1 MKEGKQIG
9 SKDRKQRSRG
19 AGSRAAKNAWLRK
32 RKSRIVLVEVE
43 RHRSTKA
50 EKQRSRKEKKPVK
63 QRSMKSREAG
73 KAKSR
78 QRKKQKSREVDKQ
91 RSSKSKRRTSR
102 NAEKQRSRKAER
114 QNSRKAGK
122 HRTRNQKKSKTC
134 RGNKISIPRNLMN
147 FMGVRKADPGG
158 QKSKVGGQRNKVGD
172 QKNKVGG
179 QKNKVGGQ
187 KNKVRV
193 SKKNKVGGQKN
204 KVRGLKK
211 QGVKKTRWG
220 VKKTGG
226 GSKKQGGG
234 SKKQGPQLK
243 AVRRATYHVRA
254 LRSCGGRPLHFL
266 SPTTQ
271 RDVFDDTRLCPEK
284 ENISINE
291 KTCKAL
297 FSIFAVAWFLHRYSL
312 VHLLPTSSTKS
323 ARPFLTIFM
332 WNRALATVSCTFC
345 RPHLPKVLRAPQLF
359 LVLCD
364 QLYTYLIM
372 MRLAYDFE
380 LSISCAFCRP
390 HLPKVPRAPQCFTI
404 CEITLSLQ
412 SRAPFAD
419 LICQKFP
426 APLSVSRFVCEI
438 ALSLQCTFCRPH
450 LPKVLRARQFFFD
463 FYVKSSL
470 KVPDSFLRILC
481 EIVL

>member
-1 MKEGKQIG
+1 
-9 SKDRKQRSRG
+9 
-19 AGSRAAKNAWLRK
+19 
-32 RKSRIVLVEVE
+32 
-43 RHRSTKA
+43 
-50 EKQRSRKEKKPVK
+50 
-63 QRSMKSREAG
+63 MKSREAG

-78 QRKKQKSREVDKQ
+78 QRKKQKSREVDK
-91 RSSKSKRRTSR
+91 
-102 NAEKQRSRKAER
+102 AEKQQKQKADKQETQRSKEAEK
-114 QNSRKAGK
+114 QNG
-122 HRTRNQKKSKTC
+122 RTAEKQESIEPGTKKNPKTC

-220 VKKTGG
+220 VKKTRG

-332 WNRALATVSCTFC
+332 
-345 RPHLPKVLRAPQLF
+345 
-359 LVLCD
+359 
-364 QLYTYLIM
+364 
-372 MRLAYDFE
+372 
-380 LSISCAFCRP
+380 
-390 HLPKVPRAPQCFTI
+390 
-404 CEITLSLQ
+404 
-412 SRAPFAD
+412 
-419 LICQKFP
+419 
-426 APLSVSRFVCEI
+426 
-438 ALSLQCTFCRPH
+438 
-450 LPKVLRARQFFFD
+450 
-463 FYVKSSL
+463 
-470 KVPDSFLRILC
+470 
-481 EIVL
+481 

>member
-1 MKEGKQIG
+1 M
-9 SKDRKQRSRG
+9 
-19 AGSRAAKNAWLRK
+19 
-32 RKSRIVLVEVE
+32 
-43 RHRSTKA
+43 
-50 EKQRSRKEKKPVK
+50 
-63 QRSMKSREAG
+63 
-73 KAKSR
+73 
-78 QRKKQKSREVDKQ
+78 
-91 RSSKSKRRTSR
+91 
-102 NAEKQRSRKAER
+102 
-114 QNSRKAGK
+114 
-122 HRTRNQKKSKTC
+122 
-134 RGNKISIPRNLMN
+134 
-147 FMGVRKADPGG
+147 
-158 QKSKVGGQRNKVGD
+158 
-172 QKNKVGG
+172 GG
-179 QKNKVGGQ
+179 QKNQ
-187 KNKVRV
+187 
-193 SKKNKVGGQKN
+193 
-204 KVRGLKK
+204 VRGLKN

-220 VKKTGG
+220 VKKTRG

-404 CEITLSLQ
+404 CMWNRALATVSCAFCRPHLPKVP
-412 SRAPFAD
+412 RAPQCFT
-419 LICQKFP
+419 ICMWNRALATVHLLPTSSTKS
-426 APLSVSRFVCEI
+426 APSPTVFFRFLCEI
-438 ALSLQCTFCRPH
+438 ELKGARQFFTNFMWNRALATVSCTFCRPH
-450 LPKVLRARQFFFD
+450 LPKAPVF
-463 FYVKSSL
+463 
-470 KVPDSFLRILC
+470 
-481 EIVL
+481 